1 MSISRLFVRRVP
13 RLGKRRNHH
22 RFAAERLESRVMLA
36 AGEKVFDPTAGPQDW
51 QIPAGVQSA
60 SITLVGGLGGT
71 DGSGLNFNMPAAKV
85 KGTLT
90 WPAGTTALD
99 VWVGGN
105 GGNASGKSSPGA
117 GGFNGGAQ
125 GGTGSESS
133 NAGGGGGG
141 ATDIRIGGYLP
152 NTRVMVAGGSGGS
165 GGTDPNGYSP
175 EIGGNGGT
183 GGAGTAV
190 AGVWPA
196 GNGAAGQGDDGGDG
210 GAGGQVP
217 NGQSTVGGSAGT
229 LTANG
234 GGGGGA
240 GGYFGG
246 AGGEAGTAGLIG
258 TAGAGGGGGGGSSYA
273 DPALVTN
280 ATASVAYNI
289 FSASA
294 KIEWVH
300 IATASIGPLSVDT
313 ATQQQLVA
321 TFPDASFTPTWEVTS
336 GSLPAGL
343 SLNSAGELS
352 GTPTHSGHYSFT
364 VTVTAQPNAVATSI
378 RTYSGTVASQVP
390 GVPTG
395 VTGQAGYESVALTW
409 TAPTITG
416 GSAITGYAVRYS
428 TDGGVFWT
436 VATPNTFSTTTSY
449 NVTGLTSSSGYQFE
463 VAAINGVGTG
473 AWSTASATLFPQLD
487 PTAPTDVKGT
497 SAYQAVDLTWL
508 APSNSQVPIT
518 AYDVSSSADGG
529 DNWSAP
535 VSTGSTATNFAFTG
549 LTQAAVRI
557 FRVRAMGPNG
567 AGRWSQP
574 SAPVTPETLPT
585 APTLLTGL
593 PGDRRVTLS
602 WRAPSD
608 LGGGTLSGYKIEYQV
623 EQSAAWQVL
632 NANTGSVATTY
643 VGSGLANGTAYRF
656 RVAAITQFGAGQA
669 SIPTGAI
676 VPFTTPSAPT
686 GLTAAAGNASATL
699 SWQPPADDG
708 DRLVSGY
715 RIEAEG
721 PGGTIVIAANTG
733 TTATTYLA
741 NGLVNGQAYRFRVAA
756 INAAGVGPFS
766 TFSNPIVPSAPSS
779 VIAVQVLG
787 DLVITVNGG
796 ATAYLRTIAGRI
808 EVAANRSFSSA
819 QQFDPATV
827 TDVIVSGNTGVGGFV
842 FTAGTLATGIETT
855 GIGSIAFETGAVA
868 TGAVQ
873 ATLTTGPLV
882 VSSAIRGLGG
892 VTLDA
897 AVRLANDVEIDG
909 GSGNVTFTGTIDGQS
924 SGGQSLTVTALGTTV
939 FEEAVGTAV
948 PLESLETRATRP
960 LLLSADA
967 NSSRTIP
974 LHYLPYTAPSGLVE
988 DKYGIEVAIGNNP
1001 ARMYEFDT
1009 GGPGFWAGYNP
1020 EWWQGVVPS
1029 ANAALMENQYTSGN
1043 YFDGLATNAVLT
1055 LGSGSQKVST
1065 GGAVQITAI
1074 TAGGN
1079 SKTGEV
1085 FDFSTA
1091 SKPPIEGHFFGDFG
1105 ASFGISKPAGGQID
1119 PPVQVTNPLLQL
1131 PGNLSSGFVVQL
1143 GPLGTSPRVVVGIT
1157 DELRAQFPTAIP
1169 LTEIDGLLYPNPN
1182 GAAFRRQAYEQ
1193 FAFSGQYTLARGG
1206 EQASLG
1212 TIQTL
1217 IDSGAPTMTIHYP
1230 DSTPPGPPFIRDGMV
1245 TSGTTFR
1252 GLFSDSMGVPL
1263 FDWNFVAGSEAS
1275 VNAIAFT
1282 PSGSAASPANSVNTG
1297 LNFYN
1302 GYDVMFDVAAGYLRV
1317 RPSGGLS
1324 SVQLESVTTLGPQR
1338 YGQNAILSGTYA
1350 TGGGEFFVAGAT
1362 TLAGSTTVAAGTG
1375 AVTFSGAVDS
1385 AAGGPHPLTVNSSAA
1400 TRFIRPIGS
1409 VRPLAGLTTDAGG
1422 STSVVA
1428 VTTTGGQRFG
1438 DAATLAGVYTTNNA
1452 IFSVTGDATLAGTVT
1467 IQTSGVDGSGSGGPI
1482 QFAGRVDS
1490 RAETSFPLT
1499 LDAGDDMIRVTG
1511 RVGGSQPLGGIAIQS
1526 AKSAV
1531 FAAAVHLDGSGF
1543 GAAADGLVVED
1554 QVTARL
1560 SAGGS
1565 IRRFTGSGAVFDK
1578 ESQHSHLRGF
1588 EITDNVYDG
1597 IQIAAKSAGGTVN
1610 YAGTVIEG
1618 NAIHGNGAFGIEVAG
1633 PVRGLAIRDNAIGR
1647 EGVKN
1652 PWNYVSGG
1660 PNTHG
1665 IVLAPGSYSG
1675 TVIKGNS
1682 IRFSR
1687 RSGIMMPGGVQGV
1700 RISGNALERNTA
1712 HGIEAATG
1720 DFTDTSITANTIRL
1734 NGGDG
1739 ISLGAGI
1746 GQGDS
1751 SGGNPQTGYSAAVGH
1766 YLVPYA
1772 NSPNFYD
1779 TANPPADP
1787 QIAMQVGTKQFAVNL
1802 DTGSRGLYFDAL
1814 QLDQNIVLD
1823 GPKGHVFLNSSNRLY
1838 FGQWSNQTITFTQS
1852 SHVGPGGVD
1861 TSRKA
1866 QSSVP
1871 VLVVTAIGA
1880 STTPAPGATV
1890 ANTTFG
1896 TTIASGSITITDGK
1910 LERSV
1915 GIVPNVTGSGPAGIV
1930 TIPGGWWA
1938 NYADNMLN
1946 ATTSKLAP
1954 VANFGIGFERSG
1966 QGTAPT
1972 DGSRNQLYNAF
1983 LNLPEMQTGTMRPGY
1998 VISATG
2004 VQLGLDSTVSGFA
2017 STDLAPT
2024 GLPQGTQSAPDW
2036 QPATGTVDY
2045 QGTTSGTGQIVID
2058 MGIPSGILTLPG
2070 KTPSSKFG
2078 GTMTVNLLNSNGA
2091 VQYGID
2097 TSNTANLLNPTAVA
2111 FFNPLAGT
2119 FTENLPPQSSQFFNT
2134 GRKVFAAFDYL
2145 YDAAAG
2151 FFGLRVGSTV
2161 DAQDAFTKANGQF
2174 TAVHFANPN
2183 APAGVTNLRIGGDA
2197 ARHGNAITANKGNG
2211 VTVNGPGSTGN
2222 ELRSNS
2228 IFTNDGLGID
2238 LANGGNAEQV
2248 APLLDSVVRLV
2259 GEKTLAVSGSL
2270 AATTGYT
2277 GHYRLQF
2284 FASPYADT
2292 QNPAVVEGRTL
2303 LGEIKQ
2309 VAGPFT
2315 ATFARGTAFLGDWIT
2330 VTATPITGAANT
2342 SEFSGAVRT
2351 MTLVVD
2357 TAADAGTGSLRSAVG
2372 LTNANP
2378 GAETIEFAIAPTSS
2392 PATIALRSALP
2403 AITGGMT
2410 IDGRTQPV
2418 TVNGAAVR
2426 AAAHGFTVAA
2436 GAAQTTI
2443 RSLTISDFAR
2453 GSGIFSAAPN
2463 GLFDGNRLVSNW
2475 NGLSLAGAAGT
2486 VASGNAI
2493 ISSRNWGIHATGG
2506 LAGARLESNTVTG
2519 TVLVGVY
2526 LQNATGIAV
2535 GGAGAGNVITG
2546 GTARGLYSTGIY
2558 VTGISTGSRVQA
2570 NTVSGNGSGV
2580 LLVTARGVLVGGTSD
2595 ADRNTITGNRGYG
2608 LFASGNSA
2616 GSVVQRNVITGNGRN
2631 VFTSRASRLRL
2642 L

>member
-1 MSISRLFVRRVP
+1 
-13 RLGKRRNHH
+13 
-22 RFAAERLESRVMLA
+22 MLA
-36 AGEKVFDPTAGPQDW
+36 DGRAIFHPTGGPQDW
-51 QIPAGVQSA
+51 EIPDGVQSA
-60 SITLVGGLGGT
+60 SIRLVGGLGGYDDSSFT
-71 DGSGLNFNMPAAKV
+71 YNMPAARV
-85 KGTLT
+85 QGTLT
-90 WPAGTTALD
+90 WPAGTTALL
-99 VWVGGN
+99 VRVGGN

-133 NAGGGGGG
+133 CAGGGGGG
-141 ATDIRIGGYLP
+141 ATDIRIGGDLP
-152 NTRVMVAGGSGGS
+152 NNRVMVAGGSGGS
-165 GGTDPNGYSP
+165 GGTDPNGGATEY
-175 EIGGNGGT
+175 GGNGGT
-183 GGAGTAV
+183 GGAGTPV

-196 GNGAAGQGDDGGDG
+196 GNGAAGQGSDGGDG
-210 GAGGQVP
+210 GVGGQVS
-217 NGQSTVGGSAGT
+217 NGQATAGGSAGT

-246 AGGEAGTAGLIG
+246 AGGQAGTAGLFG

-273 DPALVTN
+273 DPTLVTN

-289 FSASA
+289 FTASA

-300 IATASIGPLSVDT
+300 IATAAIGPLSVDT

-336 GSLPAGL
+336 GALPAGL

-352 GTPTHSGHYSFT
+352 GTPTQPGQYSFT

-395 VTGQAGYESVALTW
+395 VKGQAGYESVALTW
-409 TAPTITG
+409 TAPATTG
-416 GSAITGYAVRYS
+416 GEAITGYAVRYS
-428 TDGGVFWT
+428 TDGFFWT
-436 VATPNTFSTTTSY
+436 VATPNTGSSATSY
-449 NVTGLTSSSGYQFE
+449 TVTGLTSRSGYQFE

-473 AWSTASATLFPQLD
+473 SWSAASATVKPILD
-487 PTAPTDVKGT
+487 PA
-497 SAYQAVDLTWL
+497 
-508 APSNSQVPIT
+508 
-518 AYDVSSSADGG
+518 
-529 DNWSAP
+529 AP
-535 VSTGSTATNFAFTG
+535 VG
-549 LTQAAVRI
+549 LIAV
-557 FRVRAMGPNG
+557 
-567 AGRWSQP
+567 AG
-574 SAPVTPETLPT
+574 
-585 APTLLTGL
+585 
-593 PGDRRVTLS
+593 D
-602 WRAPSD
+602 
-608 LGGGTLSGYKIEYQV
+608 
-623 EQSAAWQVL
+623 
-632 NANTGSVATTY
+632 
-643 VGSGLANGTAYRF
+643 
-656 RVAAITQFGAGQA
+656 
-669 SIPTGAI
+669 
-676 VPFTTPSAPT
+676 
-686 GLTAAAGNASATL
+686 ASATL
-699 SWQPPADDG
+699 SWQRPATG
-708 DRLVSGY
+708 PITGY
-715 RIEAEG
+715 RIEAIEG
-721 PGGTIVIAANTG
+721 STTIVLSANTG
-733 TTATTYLA
+733 TAATTYQA
-741 NGLVNGQAYRFRVAA
+741 TGLVNGKTYSFRVAA
-756 INAAGVGPFS
+756 IDQTAVGPYS
-766 TFSNPIVPSAPSS
+766 EPSNAVVPAAPSS
-779 VIAVQVLG
+779 VFAVQVLD

-796 ATAYLRTIAGRI
+796 ATAYFRTTAGRI
-808 EVAANRSFSSA
+808 EVAANRAFSSP

-827 TDVIVSGNTGVGGFV
+827 TDVIVSGNTGAGGFV
-842 FTAGTLATGIETT
+842 FTAGALAADIETS
-855 GIGSIAFETGAVA
+855 GIGSISFEAGAVA
-868 TGAVQ
+868 TGTVQ
-873 ATLTTGPLV
+873 ASLTTGPLV

-892 VTLDA
+892 VTLA
-897 AVRLANDVEIDG
+897 ADVRLANDVEIDG
-909 GSGNVTFTGTIDGQS
+909 GSGSVTITGTVDGQS
-924 SGGQSLTVTALGTTV
+924 RGRQSLTVTALGTIT
-939 FEEAVGTAV
+939 FHAAVGATV
-948 PLESLETRATRP
+948 PLESLETRAARP
-960 LLLSADA
+960 LVLSADTTQ
-967 NSSRTIP
+967 SRTIP

-1009 GGPGFWAGYNP
+1009 GGTGFWAGYNP
-1020 EWWQGVVPS
+1020 EWWQGVVPP
-1029 ANAALMENQYTSGN
+1029 ANAALMANQYTSGN
-1043 YFDGLATNAVLT
+1043 FFNGLATNAVLT

-1079 SKTGEV
+1079 DKTGAT

-1105 ASFGISKPAGGQID
+1105 ASFGIAKPAGGQVD

-1157 DELRAQFPTAIP
+1157 DDLRAQFPTAIP
-1169 LTEIDGLLYPNPN
+1169 LTEIDGLRYPNPN

-1193 FAFSGQYTLARGG
+1193 FAFSGQYSLLRGG
-1206 EQASLG
+1206 EHASLG

-1230 DSTPPGPPFIRDGMV
+1230 DSTPPGSPFVVDGMV
-1245 TSGTTFR
+1245 TSGTTFK

-1282 PSGSAASPANSVNTG
+1282 PSGSAASPGNSVNTG

-1302 GYDVMFDVAAGYLRV
+1302 GYDVMFDVATGYLRV
-1317 RPSGGLS
+1317 RPTGGLS

-1385 AAGGPHPLTVNSSAA
+1385 AAEGPLPLTVNSSAA

-1409 VRPLAGLTTDAGG
+1409 VRPLASLTTDAGG

-1438 DAATLAGVYTTNNA
+1438 DAATLAGIYTTNDA
-1452 IFSVTGDATLAGTVT
+1452 IFSVAGDATLAGAVT
-1467 IQTSGVDGSGSGGPI
+1467 IQTSRANGSGSGGEI
-1482 QFAGRVDS
+1482 RFAGRIDS
-1490 RAETSFPLT
+1490 RAETAFPLA
-1499 LDAGDDMIRVTG
+1499 LDAGDDTITVTG
-1511 RVGGSQPLGGIAIQS
+1511 VVGGARPLGGIAIQS

-1531 FAAAVHLDGSGF
+1531 FAKAVHLDGSGF
-1543 GAAADGLVVED
+1543 GAAADGLVVAD

-1578 ESQHSHLRGF
+1578 ESKQSHLKGF

-1597 IQIAAKSAGGTVN
+1597 IQIAAKSAGGTIN
-1610 YAGTVIEG
+1610 YAGTVLEG
-1618 NAIHGNGAFGIEVAG
+1618 NAIHGNGAFGIEVVG
-1633 PVRGLAIRDNAIGR
+1633 PVRGLTIRDNTIGR
-1647 EGVKN
+1647 EGATN
-1652 PWNYVSGG
+1652 PWGYVSGG

-1675 TVIKGNS
+1675 TVIKDNS

-1687 RSGIMMPGGVQGV
+1687 RSGIMMPGGVQGAS
-1700 RISGNALERNTA
+1700 ISGNTVERNTA
-1712 HGIEAATG
+1712 HGIEVATG
-1720 DFTDTSITANTIRL
+1720 DFTGTVIKGNTIQL

-1739 ISLGAGI
+1739 VSLGAGI
-1746 GQGDS
+1746 GQGVTT
-1751 SGGNPQTGYSAAVGH
+1751 GGNPQTGYSAAVGH
-1766 YLVPYA
+1766 YFVPFA

-1787 QIAMQVGTKQFAVNL
+1787 QIAMQVGTKQLAVNL

-1814 QLDQNIVLD
+1814 QLDASIVLD
-1823 GPKGHVFLNSSNRLY
+1823 GLKGHVFLNSSNRLY
-1838 FGQWSNQTITFTQS
+1838 FGQWSNQQITFTQS
-1852 SHVGPGGVD
+1852 SYV
-1861 TSRKA
+1861 TSAGSDQSHRA
-1866 QSSVP
+1866 QATVP

-1880 STTPAPGATV
+1880 STTPAPGSTV

-1896 TTIASGSITITDGK
+1896 TTISSGSITITNGR
-1910 LERSV
+1910 LTRTV

-1938 NYADNMLN
+1938 NYADNMLT

-1954 VANFGIGFERSG
+1954 VANFGIGFDRSG

-1972 DGSRNQLYNAF
+1972 TDSRNQLYNAF
-1983 LNLPEMQTGTMRPGY
+1983 LNLTKMQNGSMRPGY

-2004 VQLGLDSTVSGFA
+2004 VQLGLDNSVSGFA

-2024 GLPQGTQSAPDW
+2024 GLPRGTQSAPDW
-2036 QPATGTVDY
+2036 QPATGTVEY
-2045 QGTTSGTGQIVID
+2045 AQTTSGTGQIVID

-2119 FTENLPPQSSQFFNT
+2119 YTENLPPQSSQFFNT

-2151 FFGLRVGSTV
+2151 LLGLKVGSTTN
-2161 DAQDAFTKANGQF
+2161 AQNAFASSGGQF
-2174 TAVHFANPN
+2174 TAAHFANPN
-2183 APAGVTNLRIGGDA
+2183 APAGVSNLRIGGDA
-2197 ARHGNAITANKGNG
+2197 ARHGNVITANKGNG
-2211 VTVNGPGSTGN
+2211 VTVNGAGSTGN
-2222 ELRSNS
+2222 EIRSNS
-2228 IFTNDGLGID
+2228 IFRNDGLGID
-2238 LANGGNAEQV
+2238 LANGGNASQPTPVLE
-2248 APLLDSVVRLV
+2248 SVVRLV
-2259 GEKTLAVSGSL
+2259 GEKTLVVAGSL
-2270 AATTGYT
+2270 ATTTGYT

-2284 FASPYADT
+2284 FASPYADA
-2292 QNPAVVEGRTL
+2292 QNPAAVEGRTL
-2303 LGEIKQ
+2303 VGEINQ
-2309 VAGPFT
+2309 AAGPFT
-2315 ATFARGTAFLGDWIT
+2315 ATFARGTALLGDWIT

-2342 SEFSGAVRT
+2342 SEFSDAVRT

-2372 LTNANP
+2372 LANANP
-2378 GAETIEFAIAPTSS
+2378 GAETIEFAIAPASS

-2418 TVNGAAVR
+2418 TVSGAAVR

-2443 RSLTISDFAR
+2443 RSLTISGFAR

-2463 GLFDGNRLVSNW
+2463 GVFDGNRLVSNW

-2493 ISSRNWGIHATGG
+2493 TSSRNWGVYATGG
-2506 LAGARLESNTVTG
+2506 LAGARLESNTITG

-2535 GGAGAGNVITG
+2535 GAAGAGNTITG

-2558 VTGISTGSRVQA
+2558 VTGISTASRVQA
-2570 NTVSGNGSGV
+2570 NTVRGNGSGV
-2580 LLVTARGVLVGGTSD
+2580 MLVTARGVLVGGTSD

-2616 GSVVQRNVITGNGRN
+2616 GSVVQRNVISGNGRN
-2631 VFTSRASRLRL
+2631 VFTSRASRLVSRG
-2642 L
+2642 

>member
-1 MSISRLFVRRVP
+1 MSLSRLFRRHAGGSRRRRHP
-13 RLGKRRNHH
+13 HRLT
-22 RFAAERLESRVMLA
+22 AERLEGRALLA
-36 AGEKVFDPTAGPQDW
+36 AGQAVFNPTGGPQDW
-51 QIPAGVQSA
+51 EIPAGVRSA
-60 SITLVGGLGGT
+60 SITLVGSWGGN
-71 DGSGLNFNMPAAKV
+71 DGSGLNYNMAPARV
-85 KGTLT
+85 QGTLA
-90 WPAGTTALD
+90 WPAGTSALF
-99 VWVGGN
+99 VWVGGQ
-105 GGNASGKSSPGA
+105 GANATGTDAPGA
-117 GGFNGGAQ
+117 GGFNGGAR

-165 GGTDPNGYSP
+165 GGTDQNGYAP
-175 EIGGNGGT
+175 EVGGNGGT

-190 AGVWPA
+190 AGVWSA
-196 GNGAAGQGDDGGDG
+196 GNGNAGQGGDGGDG

-217 NGQSTVGGSAGT
+217 SGQSTVGGSAGT

-246 AGGEAGTAGLIG
+246 YGGQAGTAGLFG

-273 DPALVTN
+273 DPTLVTN
-280 ATASVAYNI
+280 ATASLAYNI
-289 FSASA
+289 YGASA
-294 KIEWVH
+294 TINWVD
-300 IATASIGPLSVDT
+300 IATVSIGPLQTDT
-313 ATQQQLVA
+313 VTQQQLVA

-336 GSLPAGL
+336 GALPAGL

-352 GTPTHSGHYSFT
+352 GTPTRSERYSFT
-364 VTVTAQPNAVATSI
+364 VTVTAQPNAVATST
-378 RTYSGTVASQVP
+378 RTYTGSVTSQVP
-390 GVPTG
+390 GAPTG
-395 VTGQAGYESVALTW
+395 VQGQAGYESVALTW
-409 TAPTITG
+409 TAPTNTG
-416 GSAITGYAVRYS
+416 GEAITGYAVRYS
-428 TDGGVFWT
+428 TDGGWSWT
-436 VATPNTFSTTTSY
+436 VATANTLSSATSY
-449 NVTGLTSSSGYQFE
+449 TVTGLTSRYGYQFE

-473 AWSTASATLFPQLD
+473 GWSAASATVFPQLD
-487 PTAPTDVKGT
+487 PTAPTDVVGT
-497 SAYQAVDLTWL
+497 SGFQAVDLSWL
-508 APSNSQVPIT
+508 APSDTRVPIT
-518 AYDVSSSADGG
+518 SYDASASVDGG
-529 DNWSAP
+529 SNWSAP
-535 VSTGSTATNFAFTG
+535 VSTGSAAANFAFTG
-549 LTQAAVRI
+549 LTQGVPTI
-557 FRVRAMGPNG
+557 FRVRALGPNG
-567 AGRWSQP
+567 AGPWSKP
-574 SAPVTPETLPT
+574 SAPVTPEQLPT
-585 APTLLTGL
+585 APTQVRGL
-593 PGDRRVTLS
+593 PGDGLVTLS
-602 WRAPSD
+602 WTAPSD
-608 LGGGTLSGYKIEYQV
+608 FGGGTLSGYKIERQV
-623 EQSAAWQVL
+623 GENPAWQVQT
-632 NANTGSVATTY
+632 ADTGSTATTF
-643 VGSGLANGTAYRF
+643 VASGLANGTGYRF
-656 RVAAITQFGAGQA
+656 RVSAITQFGVGQA
-669 SIPTGAI
+669 SVPTGQI
-676 VPFTTPSAPT
+676 GPFTTPSAP
-686 GLTAAAGNASATL
+686 LNMTAVAGDASATL
-699 SWQPPADDG
+699 AWQPPANDG
-708 DRLVSGY
+708 GRLVSGY
-715 RIEAEG
+715 RIEAIG
-721 PGGTIVIAANTG
+721 PGGTVVIAADTG
-733 TTATTYLA
+733 TTATSYLA
-741 NGLVNGQAYRFRVAA
+741 TGLVNGQAYSFRVAA
-756 INAAGVGPFS
+756 VNAAGAGPFS
-766 TFSNPIVPSAPSS
+766 TLSNSIVPSAPSS

-787 DLVITVNGG
+787 DLVIAVSGE
-796 ATAYLRTIAGRI
+796 ATAYFRTTAGRI
-808 EVAANRSFSSA
+808 EVAANRAFASA
-819 QQFDPATV
+819 QRFDPATV
-827 TDVIVSGNTGVGGFV
+827 TNVTVSGNMGLGGFV
-842 FTAGTLATGIETT
+842 FTAGTLAADIETS
-855 GIGSIAFETGAVA
+855 GIGSIAFETNALA
-868 TGAVQ
+868 TGTVQ
-873 ATLTTGPLV
+873 AALTTGPLI
-882 VSSAIRGLGG
+882 VSSAIRGSGG

-897 AVRLANDVEIDG
+897 DVRLANDVEVDG
-909 GSGNVTFTGTIDGQS
+909 GTGNVKFTGTVDGQS
-924 SGGQSLTVTALGTTV
+924 SGGQSLTVTALGTTI
-939 FEEAVGTAV
+939 FEEAVGAAV

-960 LLLSADA
+960 LVLSADTTQ
-967 NSSRTIP
+967 SRTIP
-974 LHYLPYTAPSGLVE
+974 LHYLPYTAPNGNVE

-1009 GGPGFWAGYNP
+1009 GGTGFWAGYNP

-1079 SKTGEV
+1079 DKTGAT
-1085 FDFSTA
+1085 FDFSNA

-1105 ASFGISKPAGGQID
+1105 ASFGIAKPAGGQVD

-1157 DELRAQFPTAIP
+1157 DDLRAQFPTAIP
-1169 LTEIDGLLYPNPN
+1169 LTEIDGLFYPNPN

-1193 FAFSGQYTLARGG
+1193 FAFSGQYSLLRGG

-1230 DSTPPGPPFIRDGMV
+1230 DSTPPGSPFVVDGMV
-1245 TSGTTFR
+1245 TSGTTFK

-1263 FDWNFVAGSEAS
+1263 FDWKFVAGSEAS

-1282 PSGSAASPANSVNTG
+1282 PSGSAASPGNSVNTG

-1302 GYDVMFDVAAGYLRV
+1302 GYDVMFDVATGYLRV
-1317 RPSGGLS
+1317 RPTGGLS
-1324 SVQLESVTTLGPQR
+1324 SVQLESVTTIGPQR

-1350 TGGGEFFVAGAT
+1350 TGGGEFFVDGAT
-1362 TLAGSTTVAAGTG
+1362 TLAGATTVAAGTG

-1385 AAGGPHPLTVNSSAA
+1385 AAGGPQPLTVNSSAA

-1409 VRPLAGLTTDAGG
+1409 VRPLASLTSDAGG

-1438 DAATLAGVYTTNNA
+1438 DAATLAGIYTTNDA
-1452 IFSVTGDATLAGTVT
+1452 IFSVAGDATLAGAVT
-1467 IQTSGVDGSGSGGPI
+1467 IQTSRANGSGSGGPI
-1482 QFAGRVDS
+1482 QFADRIDS
-1490 RAETSFPLT
+1490 RAETSFPLA
-1499 LDAGDDMIRVTG
+1499 LDAGDDTITVTG
-1511 RVGGSQPLGGIAIQS
+1511 IVGGSQPLGGIDIQS

-1531 FAAAVHLDGSGF
+1531 FASAVHLDGSGF
-1543 GAAADGLVVED
+1543 GAAADGLVVAD

-1560 SAGGS
+1560 SKGGS
-1565 IRRFTGSGAVFDK
+1565 IRRFTGSGVVFDK
-1578 ESQHSHLRGF
+1578 ESKQSHLKGF

-1597 IQIAAKSAGGTVN
+1597 IQLAAKSAGGTID
-1610 YAGTVIEG
+1610 YEGTLIEG
-1618 NAIHGNGAFGIEVAG
+1618 NAIHGNGAFGIEVVG
-1633 PVRGLAIRDNAIGR
+1633 PVRGLTIRDNTIGR
-1647 EGVKN
+1647 EGTRN
-1652 PWNYVSGG
+1652 PWDYVSGG

-1675 TVIKGNS
+1675 TVIKHNT

-1687 RSGIMMPGGVQGV
+1687 RSGIMMPGGVRGAS
-1700 RISGNALERNTA
+1700 ISGNTIERNTA

-1720 DFTDTSITANTIRL
+1720 DFSGTSIKGNTIRL

-1739 ISLGAGI
+1739 VSLGAGI
-1746 GQGDS
+1746 GQGTTA
-1751 SGGNPQTGYSAAVGH
+1751 GGNPQTGYSAAVGH
-1766 YLVPYA
+1766 YLVPFA

-1787 QIAMQVGTKQFAVNL
+1787 QIAMQVGSKQLAVNL

-1814 QLDQNIVLD
+1814 QLDANIVLD

-1838 FGQWSNQTITFTQS
+1838 FGQWSNQQITFTQS
-1852 SHVGPGGVD
+1852 SYV
-1861 TSRKA
+1861 TSAGSDQSHKA
-1866 QSSVP
+1866 QANVP

-1890 ANTTFG
+1890 ASTTFG
-1896 TTIASGSITITDGK
+1896 TTVSSGSITITNGR
-1910 LERSV
+1910 LTRTV

-1938 NYADNMLN
+1938 NYADNMLT

-1954 VANFGIGFERSG
+1954 VANFGIGFDRSG

-1972 DGSRNQLYNAF
+1972 TGSRNQLYNAF
-1983 LNLPEMQTGTMRPGY
+1983 LNLTKMQNGSMRPGY

-2004 VQLGLDSTVSGFA
+2004 VQLGLDSSVSGFA

-2024 GLPQGTQSAPDW
+2024 GLPRGTQSAPDW

-2058 MGIPSGILTLPG
+2058 MGISSGILTLPG

-2097 TSNTANLLNPTAVA
+2097 TSDAANLLNPTAVA

-2119 FTENLPPQSSQFFNT
+2119 YTENLPPQSSQFFNT

-2151 FFGLRVGSTV
+2151 LLGIKVGSAAN
-2161 DAQDAFTKANGQF
+2161 AQNAFASSGGQF
-2174 TAVHFANPN
+2174 TAAHFANPN

-2197 ARHGNAITANKGNG
+2197 ARHGNAISANRGNG

-2222 ELRSNS
+2222 EILSNS
-2228 IFTNDGLGID
+2228 IFSNDGLGID
-2238 LANGGNAEQV
+2238 LANGGNASQP
-2248 APLLDSVVRLV
+2248 APVLDSVVRLV
-2259 GEKTLAVSGSL
+2259 GEKTLAVAGSL
-2270 AATTGYT
+2270 AATTGYS

-2284 FASPYADT
+2284 FASPYADA
-2292 QNPAVVEGRTL
+2292 QNPAAVEGRTL
-2303 LGEIKQ
+2303 LGEITQ
-2309 VAGPFT
+2309 AAGPFT

-2330 VTATPITGAANT
+2330 VTATPIAGAANT
-2342 SEFSGAVRT
+2342 SEFSDAVRT

-2357 TAADAGTGSLRSAVG
+2357 TAADAGTGSLRTAIG
-2372 LTNANP
+2372 LANANP
-2378 GAETIEFAIAPTSS
+2378 GMETIEFAIAPTAS

-2418 TVNGAAVR
+2418 TVSGAAVR

-2443 RSLTISDFAR
+2443 RSLTISGFAR

-2463 GLFDGNRLVSNW
+2463 GLVDGNRLASNW

-2486 VASGNAI
+2486 IASGNAI
-2493 ISSRNWGIHATGG
+2493 TSSRNWGIHATGG
-2506 LAGARLESNTVTG
+2506 LEGARLESNTITG
-2519 TVLVGVY
+2519 TVLVGVF
-2526 LQNATGIAV
+2526 LQKSTGIAV

-2546 GTARGLYSTGIY
+2546 GLSRGLYSTGIY

-2580 LLVTARGVLVGGTSD
+2580 LLVGARGILVGGTTD

-2608 LFASGNSA
+2608 LFATGNSA
-2616 GSVVQRNVITGNGRN
+2616 GSIVQRNVITGNGRN
-2631 VFTSRASRLRL
+2631 VFTSRAK
-2642 L
+2642 